1 MKGREHL
8 MSFSMPRRAV
18 VATTA
23 AGLALLPAT
32 PALAHGEATHGD
44 LALTIGFVNE
54 PAFAGM
60 PNGVQLI
67 VEHDGQP
74 VTDLRTGDV
83 QVEITFGDETSEPMD
98 LEPAFAFE
106 GGQLVFGE
114 AGDYHAE
121 FVPSQPGTYTFHV
134 TGTIDGEDVDE
145 EMSSGPDTFSTVEDV
160 AAASFP
166 AVNAPTNEELAT
178 RIDAES
184 GRTADGVARAESAAA
199 SAESAAS
206 SARTVGL
213 VGVVLGAVGIIAAI
227 AALASARR
235 KA

>member
-1 MKGREHL
+1 MTGSTLRG
-8 MSFSMPRRAV
+8 FV
-18 VATTA
+18 VTA
-23 AGLALLPAT
+23 AVTGLALLPAT
-32 PALAHGEATHGD
+32 PSLAHGEAGEGD
-44 LALTIGFVNE
+44 LVLTIGFVNE

-60 PNGVQLI
+60 PNGAQMI

-83 QVEITFGDETSEPMD
+83 QVEVTFGDETSEAMD
-98 LEPAFAFE
+98 FEPAFAFE
-106 GGQLVFGE
+106 GEQLVFGE

-121 FVPSQPGTYTFHV
+121 FVPSQPGRYTFHI

-145 EMSSGPDTFSTVEDV
+145 EMTSGPDTFSTVEDV

-184 GRTADGVARAESAAA
+184 SRAADGVAAAEAAA
-199 SAESAAS
+199 ATAESAAS
-206 SARTVGL
+206 SARTVGV
-213 VGVVLGAVGIIAAI
+213 VGVVLGAIGIIAAI
-227 AALASARR
+227 AAMASARR

>member
-1 MKGREHL
+1 ML
-8 MSFSMPRRAV
+8 RRV
-18 VATTA
+18 VPVAA
-23 AGLALLPAT
+23 IAGLALLQAA
-32 PALAHGEATHGD
+32 PALAHGEAGEGD

-60 PNGVQLI
+60 PNGVQVV
-67 VEHDGQP
+67 VEHGGQP
-74 VTDLRTGDV
+74 VTDLRPGDV
-83 QVEITFGDETSEPMD
+83 QVEVTFGDETSEPMD

-114 AGDYHAE
+114 PGDYHAE
-121 FVPSQPGTYTFHV
+121 FVPSQPGRYTFHI
-134 TGTIDGEDVDE
+134 TGTIEGEQVDE

-166 AVNAPTNEELAT
+166 EVNAPTNEELAT
-178 RIDAES
+178 RVDAEAA
-184 GRTADGVARAESAAA
+184 RAADGVEAAEAAAA

-206 SARTVGL
+206 SARTVGV
-213 VGVVLGAVGIIAAI
+213 VGVVLGAIGVIAAI

>member
-1 MKGREHL
+1 MTGATL
-8 MSFSMPRRAV
+8 RRAV
-18 VATTA
+18 FGSAVAA
-23 AGLALLPAT
+23 LALLPAS
-32 PALAHGEATHGD
+32 PAFAHGDVATGDGD
-44 LALTIGFVNE
+44 LVLAIGFVNE

-67 VEHDGQP
+67 VEHDGEP
-74 VTDLRTGDV
+74 VTDLRPGDV
-83 QVEITFGDETSEPMD
+83 VVEITFGDETSEPMD

-121 FVPSQPGTYTFHV
+121 FVPSQPGKYTFHF
-134 TGTIDGEDVDE
+134 TGTIDGEEIDE
-145 EMSSGPDTFSTVEDV
+145 EMSSSPTTFSTVEDV

-184 GRTADGVARAESAAA
+184 ARSADAIAAADVAAA
-199 SAESAAS
+199 SAEDAATA
-206 SARTVGL
+206 ARTVGMI
-213 VGVVLGAVGIIAAI
+213 GVVLGAIGVIAAI
-227 AALASARR
+227 AALVATRR
-235 KA
+235 KTA

>member
-1 MKGREHL
+1 ML
-8 MSFSMPRRAV
+8 RRV
-18 VATTA
+18 VPVAA
-23 AGLALLPAT
+23 IAGLALLQAA
-32 PALAHGEATHGD
+32 PALAHGEAGEGD

-60 PNGVQLI
+60 PNGVQVV
-67 VEHDGQP
+67 VEHGGQP
-74 VTDLRTGDV
+74 VTDLRPGDV
-83 QVEITFGDETSEPMD
+83 QVEVTFGDETSEAMD

-114 AGDYHAE
+114 PGDYHAE
-121 FVPSQPGTYTFHV
+121 FVPSQPGKYTFHI
-134 TGTIDGEDVDE
+134 TGTIEGEQVDE

-166 AVNAPTNEELAT
+166 EVNAPTNEELAT
-178 RIDAES
+178 RVDAEAA
-184 GRTADGVARAESAAA
+184 RAADGVEAAEAAAA

-206 SARTVGL
+206 SARTVGV
-213 VGVVLGAVGIIAAI
+213 VGVVLGAIGVIAAI

>member
-1 MKGREHL
+1 ML
-8 MSFSMPRRAV
+8 RRV
-18 VATTA
+18 VPVAA
-23 AGLALLPAT
+23 IAGLALLQAA
-32 PALAHGEATHGD
+32 PALAHGEAGEGD

-60 PNGVQLI
+60 PNGVQVV
-67 VEHDGQP
+67 VEHGGQP
-74 VTDLRTGDV
+74 VTDLRPGDV
-83 QVEITFGDETSEPMD
+83 QVEVRFGDETSEPMD

-114 AGDYHAE
+114 PGDYHAE
-121 FVPSQPGTYTFHV
+121 FVPSQPGRYTFHI
-134 TGTIDGEDVDE
+134 TGTIEGEQVDE

-166 AVNAPTNEELAT
+166 EVNAPTNEELAT
-178 RIDAES
+178 RVDAEAA
-184 GRTADGVARAESAAA
+184 RAADGVEAAEAAAA

-206 SARTVGL
+206 SARTVGV
-213 VGVVLGAVGIIAAI
+213 VGVVLGAIGVIAAI

>member
-1 MKGREHL
+1 ML
-8 MSFSMPRRAV
+8 RRV
-18 VATTA
+18 VPVAA
-23 AGLALLPAT
+23 IAGLALLQAA
-32 PALAHGEATHGD
+32 PALAHGEAGEGD

-60 PNGVQLI
+60 PNGVQVV
-67 VEHDGQP
+67 VEHGGQP
-74 VTDLRTGDV
+74 VTDLRPGDV
-83 QVEITFGDETSEPMD
+83 QVEVTFGDETSEPMD
-98 LEPAFAFE
+98 VEPAFAFE

-114 AGDYHAE
+114 PGDYHAE
-121 FVPSQPGTYTFHV
+121 FVPSQPGKYTFHI
-134 TGTIDGEDVDE
+134 TGTIEGEQVDE

-166 AVNAPTNEELAT
+166 EVNAPTNEELAT
-178 RIDAES
+178 RVDAEAA
-184 GRTADGVARAESAAA
+184 RAADGVEAAEAAAA

-206 SARTVGL
+206 SARTVGV
-213 VGVVLGAVGIIAAI
+213 VGVVLGAIGVIAAI

>member
-1 MKGREHL
+1 ML
-8 MSFSMPRRAV
+8 RRV
-18 VATTA
+18 VPVAA
-23 AGLALLPAT
+23 IAGLALLQAA
-32 PALAHGEATHGD
+32 PALAHGEAGEGD

-60 PNGVQLI
+60 PNGVQVV
-67 VEHDGQP
+67 VEHGGQP
-74 VTDLRTGDV
+74 VTDLRPGDV
-83 QVEITFGDETSEPMD
+83 QVEVRFGDETSEPMD

-114 AGDYHAE
+114 PGDYHAE
-121 FVPSQPGTYTFHV
+121 FVPSQPGKYTFHI
-134 TGTIDGEDVDE
+134 TGTIEGEQVDE

-166 AVNAPTNEELAT
+166 EVNAPTNEELAT
-178 RIDAES
+178 RVDAEAA
-184 GRTADGVARAESAAA
+184 RAADGVEAAEAAAA

-206 SARTVGL
+206 SARTVGV
-213 VGVVLGAVGIIAAI
+213 VGVVLGAIGVIAAI

>member
-1 MKGREHL
+1 MI
-8 MSFSMPRRAV
+8 RRAV
-18 VATTA
+18 VATTV
-23 AGLALLPAT
+23 AGLARLPAT
-32 PALAHGEATHGD
+32 PALAHGETTHGD

-60 PNGVQLI
+60 PNGVQMI
-67 VEHDGQP
+67 AEHGGQP
-74 VTDLRTGDV
+74 VTDLRAGDV
-83 QVEITFGDETSEPMD
+83 QVEVTFGDETSEPMD

-121 FVPSQPGTYTFHV
+121 FVPSQPGRYTFHF
-134 TGTIDGEDVDE
+134 TGTIDGEEIDE
-145 EMSSGPDTFSTVEDV
+145 EMTSGPDTFSAVEDV

-184 GRTADGVARAESAAA
+184 GRAADGVAAAEAAAA

-206 SARTVGL
+206 SARTVGV
-213 VGVVLGAVGIIAAI
+213 VGVVLGAIGIIAAI

>member
-1 MKGREHL
+1 ML
-8 MSFSMPRRAV
+8 RRV
-18 VATTA
+18 VPVAA
-23 AGLALLPAT
+23 IAGLALLQAA
-32 PALAHGEATHGD
+32 PALAHGEAGEGD

-60 PNGVQLI
+60 PNGVQVV
-67 VEHDGQP
+67 VEHGGQP
-74 VTDLRTGDV
+74 VTDLRPGDV
-83 QVEITFGDETSEPMD
+83 QVEVTFGDETSEPMD

-114 AGDYHAE
+114 PGDYHAE
-121 FVPSQPGTYTFHV
+121 FVPSQPGKYTFHI
-134 TGTIDGEDVDE
+134 TGTIEGEQVDE

-166 AVNAPTNEELAT
+166 EVNAPTNEELAT
-178 RIDAES
+178 RVDAEAA
-184 GRTADGVARAESAAA
+184 RAADGVEAAEAAAA

-206 SARTVGL
+206 SARTVGV
-213 VGVVLGAVGIIAAI
+213 VGVVLGAIGVIAAI

>member
-1 MKGREHL
+1 
-8 MSFSMPRRAV
+8 MPFPMIRRVVLGTTVAV
-18 VATTA
+18 
-23 AGLALLPAT
+23 LALLPAT

-60 PNGVQLI
+60 PNGVQMI

-74 VTDLRTGDV
+74 VTDLRAGDV
-83 QVEITFGDETSEPMD
+83 QVEVTFGDETSEPMD
-98 LEPAFAFE
+98 LEPAFAFD

-121 FVPSQPGTYTFHV
+121 FVPSQPGRYTFHI

-145 EMSSGPDTFSTVEDV
+145 EMTSGPDTFSAVEDM

-178 RIDAES
+178 RIESESARAAE
-184 GRTADGVARAESAAA
+184 GVAAAEAAA
-199 SAESAAS
+199 RSADSAAS
-206 SARTVGL
+206 SARTVGV
-213 VGVVLGAVGIIAAI
+213 VGVVLGAIGIIAAI

-235 KA
+235 KP